1 MEEKLGRPAR
11 ALESY
16 RSFLKLWKNADPG
29 RPEIAE
35 AQGRVEALSGAP
47 GRDK

>member
-11 ALESY
+11 ALENY

-35 AQGRVEALSGAP
+35 AQGRVEALSGTP
-47 GRDK
+47 GLNK